1 MKTMQKG
8 FTLIELMIV
17 IAIIG
22 ILAAFAIPAYQDYIA
37 RTQASEAVS
46 LMNGLKTD
54 ISANLQDNNCGTK
67 KNDGTYEKLQASGK
81 YASVEG
87 TNEAPD
93 ATAGCVL
100 TATYGSKG
108 VSSKIANA
116 ILKAGTGT
124 TGSLQLVT
132 NGTTLDNK
140 YIPTALKPNGN

>member
-54 ISANLQDNNCGTK
+54 VSTNLQDNNCGTK
-67 KNDGTYEKLQASGK
+67 QNDGTYQALAASGK
-81 YASVEG
+81 YANVAG
-87 TNEAPD
+87 TNTAPD
-93 ATAGCVL
+93 ATNGCVL
-100 TATYGSKG
+100 TATYASKG
-108 VSSKIANA
+108 VSSKIAGKV
-116 ILKAGTGT
+116 LVAGTGT
-124 TGSLQLVT
+124 TGSLQLVST
-132 NGTTLDNK
+132 GTTLEDK
-140 YIPTALKPNGN
+140 YIPTALKETK